1 MAGFEE
7 KFEKIY
13 IRYCNDIFCFLKK
26 PSKGK
31 SMKKSL
37 FRIADV
43 LELCTA
49 YIFCFFLNLL
59 FDYVKTL
66 DLAFYTLKAFLENFM
81 DYQQL
86 IVLLFTFIVIVFHY
100 QMLHRKRT
108 EIFCR
113 ILVGDTVFHITIR
126 YALDCIMILIFA
138 YLLSAFAN
146 VYLNFSL
153 SSNLYLVLIFVAY
166 ILISARKVRKYEN
179 F

>member
-1 MAGFEE
+1 M
-7 KFEKIY
+7 
-13 IRYCNDIFCFLKK
+13 R
-26 PSKGK
+26 
-31 SMKKSL
+31 KSL

-66 DLAFYTLKAFLENFM
+66 DLDSYILKAFLKNFT
-81 DYQQL
+81 DYQPL
-86 IVLLFTFIVIVFHY
+86 IVLLFTFIVMVFHY
-100 QMLHRKRT
+100 QMLHRKKV

-126 YALDCIMILIFA
+126 YALDCISTLIFV
-138 YLLSAFAN
+138 YLLSALVN

-153 SSNLYLVLIFVAY
+153 TNNLYLVPILITY
-166 ILISARKVRKYEN
+166 ILISARQVRKYEN